1 MTLEIGQQVKV
12 LRLRDRVS
20 PDVAERLGKTG
31 VIRQFKMVDGSGV
44 GVVVEFDGNYSTWFF
59 EDELSPVQ

>member
-12 LRLRDRVS
+12 LRLRDRV
-20 PDVAERLGKTG
+20 PQDVADQLGKTG

-44 GVVVEFDGNYSTWFF
+44 GVVVEFGGRLLHLVF
-59 EDELSPVQ
+59 